1 MGIFSNIFISRN
13 KKSTGSFSQELI
25 GNKSEVWSDKW
36 ISLIPDM
43 MFIHDE
49 RLNILKV
56 LNADDSLLPFPSRDM
71 EGMNVREIIQDKE
84 MAETYMLHL
93 RESLKTR
100 QPKRFEF
107 NLPLHDR
114 LVYFEV
120 CTAYL
125 DENRVVTFLRDI
137 TENTLHRIEAEKL
150 RTFLSRAL
158 ESIAI
163 PTSIKDME
171 TEKYIFWS
179 NQSIIFGLPAEKVI
193 GRSEELFMSEKD
205 AKERQEFDRKLADE
219 NGHYQ
224 CVEKMIL
231 ADGMEHSLMVT
242 KNIFLYG
249 KSKWLVCSALDITDM
264 QKQQMQIESVTQR
277 LMLALHIAKLML
289 WFFDIKRQVFVMD
302 SKHLKGI
309 YGEAS
314 DKDIELPFQVFFDMI
329 HPEDRIDIQ
338 EDFKRLSEGKMHN
351 VQETVRADFRR
362 TGSYIWVEI
371 HASVEKCD
379 SSGMPIQLIGTIAS
393 VDQHKKMEVSL
404 MEAKEELEI
413 TNSILSSVLSLSN
426 VLPWDC
432 DVPSQI
438 FSCDYFIYHHESQSK
453 PINGKYYCSVEKYI
467 NSIHPEFREHMMSV
481 FTDLLNGKRKDFHEI
496 YQVHWYNDREYE
508 WIEKQGAVY
517 EYDLSGTPK
526 TIIGSSVVI
535 TGRKRMEQNLLLA
548 KEQAE
553 ESNRLKSA
561 FLANMSHEIR
571 TPLNAIVGFSNVLAQ
586 TDNEEEKQEY
596 LSIIEHNNTLLLQ
609 LIGDILDL
617 SKIEAG
623 TLEFIYSDVDINQLL
638 EGVEQMTKLRVN
650 SGLVSVVFTERMPLC
665 IVRTEKN
672 RLLQVI
678 NNFITNAIKF
688 TEQGEIR
695 LGYRLQEDG
704 YLYFYVA
711 DTGCGIPTDK
721 LEQVFGRFVKLNNF
735 AQGTGLGLAISETIV
750 KRLGGDIG
758 VESAEGKGSVF
769 WFTIPYV
776 PVESTTSIK
785 SPEVSDFCLSDISVD
800 QKPTILI
807 AEDNSDNYK
816 LYETVL
822 QRDYNL
828 LHAFNGREAI
838 QLYKEY
844 LPSLILMDLKMPEMG
859 GYEAAGEIRKLSDS
873 VVIVAVTA
881 FAFAEDEQ
889 RVYHSGFND
898 YITKPIR
905 VGVLKEKVQEFL
917 NFV

>member
-1 MGIFSNIFISRN
+1 MGIVSKIISFCN
-13 KKSTGSFSQELI
+13 KKSR
-25 GNKSEVWSDKW
+25 
-36 ISLIPDM
+36 IP
-43 MFIHDE
+43 
-49 RLNILKV
+49 V
-56 LNADDSLLPFPSRDM
+56 
-71 EGMNVREIIQDKE
+71 
-84 MAETYMLHL
+84 
-93 RESLKTR
+93 
-100 QPKRFEF
+100 
-107 NLPLHDR
+107 
-114 LVYFEV
+114 
-120 CTAYL
+120 
-125 DENRVVTFLRDI
+125 
-137 TENTLHRIEAEKL
+137 
-150 RTFLSRAL
+150 
-158 ESIAI
+158 
-163 PTSIKDME
+163 
-171 TEKYIFWS
+171 
-179 NQSIIFGLPAEKVI
+179 QS
-193 GRSEELFMSEKD
+193 
-205 AKERQEFDRKLADE
+205 
-219 NGHYQ
+219 
-224 CVEKMIL
+224 
-231 ADGMEHSLMVT
+231 
-242 KNIFLYG
+242 
-249 KSKWLVCSALDITDM
+249 
-264 QKQQMQIESVTQR
+264 
-277 LMLALHIAKLML
+277 
-289 WFFDIKRQVFVMD
+289 
-302 SKHLKGI
+302 
-309 YGEAS
+309 
-314 DKDIELPFQVFFDMI
+314 
-329 HPEDRIDIQ
+329 
-338 EDFKRLSEGKMHN
+338 
-351 VQETVRADFRR
+351 
-362 TGSYIWVEI
+362 
-371 HASVEKCD
+371 
-379 SSGMPIQLIGTIAS
+379 IGTIAS

-404 MEAKEELEI
+404 MEAKEKLEI
-413 TNSILSSVLSLSN
+413 TNSILSSVLSLSH

-432 DVPSQI
+432 DVPTQI
-438 FSCDYFIYHHESQSK
+438 FSCDYFIYHHESQPK

-481 FTDLLNGKRKDFHEI
+481 FTDLLNGKRKSFREV

-517 EYDLSGTPK
+517 EYDLSGKPK

-535 TGRKRMEQNLLLA
+535 TGRKRLEQNLLLA

-586 TDNEEEKQEY
+586 TDSEEEKQEY
-596 LSIIEHNNTLLLQ
+596 LSIIEHNNALLLQ

-623 TLEFIYSDVDINQLL
+623 TLEFIYSDVDIDQLL
-638 EGVEQMTKLRVN
+638 EEIEQMTRLRVN
-650 SGLVSVVFTERMPLC
+650 ADRVSVAFTERMPSC

-678 NNFITNAIKF
+678 NNFVTNAIKF

-721 LEQVFGRFVKLNNF
+721 LELVFGRFVKLNNF

-758 VESAEGKGSVF
+758 VESAEGEGSLF

-776 PVESTTSIK
+776 PVEPINSIK
-785 SPEVSDFCLSDISVD
+785 PPEKTGGCLANVPRD
-800 QKPTILI
+800 QRPAILI

-822 QRDYNL
+822 QKDYNL
-828 LHAFNGREAI
+828 LHALNGREAV

-844 LPSLILMDLKMPEMG
+844 LPSLVLMDLKMPEMG
-859 GYEAAGEIRKLSDS
+859 GYEAAGEIRKLSDR

-905 VGVLKEKVQEFL
+905 VGVLKEKVREFL
-917 NFV
+917 SLV

>member
-1 MGIFSNIFISRN
+1 MGIVSKIISFCN
-13 KKSTGSFSQELI
+13 KKSR
-25 GNKSEVWSDKW
+25 
-36 ISLIPDM
+36 IP
-43 MFIHDE
+43 
-49 RLNILKV
+49 V
-56 LNADDSLLPFPSRDM
+56 
-71 EGMNVREIIQDKE
+71 
-84 MAETYMLHL
+84 
-93 RESLKTR
+93 
-100 QPKRFEF
+100 
-107 NLPLHDR
+107 
-114 LVYFEV
+114 
-120 CTAYL
+120 
-125 DENRVVTFLRDI
+125 
-137 TENTLHRIEAEKL
+137 
-150 RTFLSRAL
+150 
-158 ESIAI
+158 
-163 PTSIKDME
+163 
-171 TEKYIFWS
+171 
-179 NQSIIFGLPAEKVI
+179 QS
-193 GRSEELFMSEKD
+193 
-205 AKERQEFDRKLADE
+205 
-219 NGHYQ
+219 
-224 CVEKMIL
+224 
-231 ADGMEHSLMVT
+231 
-242 KNIFLYG
+242 
-249 KSKWLVCSALDITDM
+249 
-264 QKQQMQIESVTQR
+264 
-277 LMLALHIAKLML
+277 
-289 WFFDIKRQVFVMD
+289 
-302 SKHLKGI
+302 
-309 YGEAS
+309 
-314 DKDIELPFQVFFDMI
+314 
-329 HPEDRIDIQ
+329 
-338 EDFKRLSEGKMHN
+338 
-351 VQETVRADFRR
+351 
-362 TGSYIWVEI
+362 
-371 HASVEKCD
+371 
-379 SSGMPIQLIGTIAS
+379 IAS

-404 MEAKEELEI
+404 MEAKEKLEI
-413 TNSILSSVLSLSN
+413 TNSILSSVLSLSH

-432 DVPSQI
+432 DVPTQI
-438 FSCDYFIYHHESQSK
+438 FSCDYFIYHHESQPK

-481 FTDLLNGKRKDFHEI
+481 FTDLLNGKRKSFREV

-517 EYDLSGTPK
+517 EYDLSGKPK

-535 TGRKRMEQNLLLA
+535 TGRKRLEQNLLLA

-586 TDNEEEKQEY
+586 TDSEEEKQEY
-596 LSIIEHNNTLLLQ
+596 LSIIEHNNALLLQ

-623 TLEFIYSDVDINQLL
+623 TLEFIYSDVDIDQLL
-638 EGVEQMTKLRVN
+638 EEIEQMTRLRVN
-650 SGLVSVVFTERMPLC
+650 ADRVSVAFTERMPSC

-678 NNFITNAIKF
+678 NNFVTNAIKF

-704 YLYFYVA
+704 YLYFYIA

-721 LEQVFGRFVKLNNF
+721 LELVFGRFVKLNNF

-758 VESAEGKGSVF
+758 VESAEGEGSLF

-776 PVESTTSIK
+776 PVEPINSIK
-785 SPEVSDFCLSDISVD
+785 PPEKTGGCLANVPRD
-800 QKPTILI
+800 QRPAILI

-822 QRDYNL
+822 QKDYNL
-828 LHAFNGREAI
+828 LHALNGREAV

-844 LPSLILMDLKMPEMG
+844 LPSLVLMDLKMPEMG
-859 GYEAAGEIRKLSDS
+859 GYEAAGEIRKLSDR

-905 VGVLKEKVQEFL
+905 VGVLKEKVREFL
-917 NFV
+917 SLV